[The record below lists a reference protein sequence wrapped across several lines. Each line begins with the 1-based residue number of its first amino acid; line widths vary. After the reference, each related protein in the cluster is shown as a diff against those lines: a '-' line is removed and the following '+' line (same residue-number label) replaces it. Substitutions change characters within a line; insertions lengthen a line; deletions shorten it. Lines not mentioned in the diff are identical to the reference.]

1 VLPLISV
8 PPGASVG
15 PNLSKNI
22 QKIVNLTTLL
32 GPPATCQLCGASYSA
47 SHKQPTGGCQMKEVI
62 SMRHM
67 IMLME
72 AVSMRHMIMMVVVA
86 LVMAAIMLATGM
98 PAYAGGG
105 EWNG

>member
-1 VLPLISV
+1 
-8 PPGASVG
+8 
-15 PNLSKNI
+15 
-22 QKIVNLTTLL
+22 
-32 GPPATCQLCGASYSA
+32 
-47 SHKQPTGGCQMKEVI
+47 MKEVI

-105 EWNG
+105 EWSG

>member
-1 VLPLISV
+1 
-8 PPGASVG
+8 
-15 PNLSKNI
+15 
-22 QKIVNLTTLL
+22 
-32 GPPATCQLCGASYSA
+32 
-47 SHKQPTGGCQMKEVI
+47 MKEVI

-98 PAYAGGG
+98 PAFAGGG
-105 EWNG
+105 EWSG

>member
-1 VLPLISV
+1 M
-8 PPGASVG
+8 
-15 PNLSKNI
+15 
-22 QKIVNLTTLL
+22 LL
-32 GPPATCQLCGASYSA
+32 GSPAKGQLSGASYSA
-47 SHKQPTGGCQMKEVI
+47 YQKQPTGGCQMKEVI

-72 AVSMRHMIMMVVVA
+72 AVSMRHMIMLVVVA

-105 EWNG
+105 RWSG

>member
-1 VLPLISV
+1 
-8 PPGASVG
+8 
-15 PNLSKNI
+15 
-22 QKIVNLTTLL
+22 
-32 GPPATCQLCGASYSA
+32 
-47 SHKQPTGGCQMKEVI
+47 MKEVI

-72 AVSMRHMIMMVVVA
+72 AVSMRHMIMLVVVA

-98 PAYAGGG
+98 PAFAGGG